1 MFQVSRHGTALVGA
15 LFLTVGLTGCSTVY
29 RRAVPASC
37 VTPALPSAPR
47 SSKEPIN
54 FLRLRQDPPPVY
66 LVGPRDV
73 LGVFIEGVLG
83 VPEEAPPVHFPE
95 PGLEDLP
102 PSIGYPIPVRE
113 DGTISL
119 PLVPPIRVGGLT
131 MAQVEEE
138 LRIAYMV
145 RQRILQP
152 GTQRILVTLIKPRT
166 YSVLV
171 VREDTSMIGGFG
183 STRSAR
189 GTAAAATLGST
200 KFGATHLV
208 ELPAY
213 QNDVLHALS
222 KGGGLPGLDA
232 LNEVL
237 ILRGGLDRAGL
248 GDRLPNDSNILKAMW
263 EEPGDRIL
271 SDPNSWNALVE
282 NNPNVTRI
290 PLRLGPHDPPLQIA
304 EEDIILNTGD
314 IVYIKSREAEVFYTG
329 GLLEGGQHPIPRDYD
344 LDVLGAI
351 AMAGGSVA
359 AAPGGSGSQSM
370 GGGRGVGSIFP
381 PTRVIV
387 VRTIDGQQVPIK
399 LNLKKALLDPGQRIL
414 VQPNDYIML
423 QYTEMEL
430 VFNMLLNNLQLSYAL
445 QTIGR

>member
-1 MFQVSRHGTALVGA
+1 
-15 LFLTVGLTGCSTVY
+15 
-29 RRAVPASC
+29 VPASC
-37 VTPALPSAPR
+37 VSPALPAAPR

-54 FLRLRQDPPPVY
+54 FLRLRQNPPPVY
-66 LVGPRDV
+66 LLGPRDV
-73 LGVFIEGVLG
+73 LGIYIEGVLG
-83 VPEEAPPVHFPE
+83 RREEAPPVHFPA
-95 PGLEDLP
+95 PGEENLP

-119 PLVPPIRVGGLT
+119 PLVPPIQVGGLT

-138 LRIAYMV
+138 IRVAYMV
-145 RQRILQP
+145 RQQILQP
-152 GTQRILVTLIKPRT
+152 GAQRILVTLMKPRT

-171 VREDTSMIGGFG
+171 VREDMSMLGGLRPTDQYTQG
-183 STRSAR
+183 RLGAP
-189 GTAAAATLGST
+189 TLGTT

-222 KGGGLPGLDA
+222 QGGGLPGLDA
-232 LNEVL
+232 QNEVL
-237 ILRGGLDRAGL
+237 VLHGGLNRAGQA
-248 GDRLPNDSNILKAMW
+248 GPAPSDPNSLRAMW
-263 EEPGDRIL
+263 EE
-271 SDPNSWNALVE
+271 SDPILNDPKSWNALWE

-290 PLRLGPHDPPLQIA
+290 PLRIGPNEPPLQLT

-314 IVYIKSREAEVFYTG
+314 IVYIRGREAEVFYTG
-329 GLLEGGQHPIPRDYD
+329 GLLQGGQYPVPRDYD

-359 AAPGGSGSQSM
+359 AAPGGTGSQALN
-370 GGGRGVGSIFP
+370 GGRGVGSIFP

-387 VRTIDGQQVPIK
+387 VRTINGQQIPIR
-399 LNLKKALLDPGQRIL
+399 LNLKKALLDPKERIL

-430 VFNMLLNNLQLSYAL
+430 AMNMLLNSISLTYSLNG
-445 QTIGR
+445 IGGGG

>member
-1 MFQVSRHGTALVGA
+1 MFQVSRHGTALLGM
-15 LFLTVGLTGCSTVY
+15 LFLTVGLTGCSTLY

-37 VTPALPSAPR
+37 VSPALPDSPR

-54 FLRLRQDPPPVY
+54 FVRLRQQPPPVY
-66 LVGPRDV
+66 LIGPRDV
-73 LGVFIEGVLG
+73 LGIYIEGVLG
-83 VPEEAPPVHFPE
+83 KRDEAAPVHFPG
-95 PGLEDLP
+95 PGEENLP

-119 PLVPPIRVGGLT
+119 PLVVPIYVGGLT

-138 LRIAYMV
+138 LRVAYMV
-145 RQRILQP
+145 RQKILRP
-152 GTQRILVTLIKPRT
+152 GEHRMLVTLMKPRT

-171 VREDTSMIGGFG
+171 VREDRSEIGGL
-183 STRSAR
+183 RSAEVTQ
-189 GTAAAATLGST
+189 GSLGAPTLGTT

-232 LNEVL
+232 VNEVL
-237 ILRGGLDRAGL
+237 ILRGG
-248 GDRLPNDSNILKAMW
+248 PNRM
-263 EEPGDRIL
+263 GQGGRIP
-271 SDPNSWNALVE
+271 SDPNAWNVPVE

-290 PLRLGPHDPPLQIA
+290 PLRLGPNDPPLQIT
-304 EEDIILNTGD
+304 EEDIILNMGD
-314 IVYIKSREAEVFYTG
+314 VVYIKSRQAELFYTG
-329 GLLEGGQHPIPRDYD
+329 GMLKGGQHPIPRDYD

-351 AMAGGSVA
+351 GMAGGA
-359 AAPGGSGSQSM
+359 ADSQQGLGS
-370 GGGRGVGSIFP
+370 FYP

-387 VRTIDGQQVPIK
+387 ARIIDGQQVPIR
-399 LNLKKALLDPGQRIL
+399 LNLKKALLDPSERIL
-414 VQPNDYIML
+414 IQPNDYILL

-430 VFNMLLNNLQLSYAL
+430 MVNMLLRSLRLSYSL
-445 QTIGR
+445 NTIGG